1 MHFLYFLL
9 DLFHFDQRTR
19 EYLDRAWSNDS
30 VIFLLL
36 CGKRS
41 TNSSSLS
48 PLIRSY
54 SVRFVYEGK
63 RIGDED
69 TAESVSVKFKKAR
82 EKWRHIWNKRK
93 GIGPLIRPKSDLLS
107 CSTKSL
113 ANSHVTI
120 HEVDYDSP
128 KSSKGR
134 EREELDLSTFYLTQ
148 SLLISSYSPRST
160 HFHLHLSFILLLS
173 STARHGRWV
182 IFLNFQSI
190 FQPLVLLLVRYWSHP
205 LLTFSSFKCPPS
217 DQDEIDAMIEQL
229 GGSISI

>member
-134 EREELDLSTFYLTQ
+134 ERERNLICRRFISPSPCSSHLTHLAPLTSIYTFPSYSC
-148 SLLISSYSPRST
+148 SLLQLDMEGEWSSWIFNRSSN
-160 HFHLHLSFILLLS
+160 HLSSCWFDTDLILFLPSLPLNALLQTKMRSMPWLS
-173 STARHGRWV
+173 S
-182 IFLNFQSI
+182 
-190 FQPLVLLLVRYWSHP
+190 
-205 LLTFSSFKCPPS
+205 
-217 DQDEIDAMIEQL
+217 
-229 GGSISI
+229 